1 MDVVLQRKRFHSP
14 EVLKTSTMFFVVV
27 VLLET
32 EADRLILVGNDS
44 VFSE

>member
-14 EVLKTSTMFFVVV
+14 EVLKSSTMFFVV